1 MSRRPAAFTLIEV
14 LAVVLLTAVVLGAA
28 LAFYVDL
35 SRASTRAADGTR
47 SLRRATAVLDRV
59 ARDYERVVLV
69 GKPAETD
76 PLDHP
81 WIFLGEARRGGT
93 ASDRLKFMT
102 WGHLP
107 RTTATRES
115 DLEVVGYSVRE
126 AEDGESIEIL
136 RWSSPT
142 LPEGLEREVPD
153 AEDEG
158 ALLLADGLAGF
169 GVTFIDELGESLSA
183 WDSSSLVQSGQLP
196 VAVEIEVALAN
207 ADDPEAEPET
217 FRRRVLLPL
226 RPLDLEELL
235 DPNAA
240 VGGGSGE
247 DEQAEGEEEEGE
259 EDAACSSGPC
269 GGLTV
274 CQAVNCSVDLGPSV
288 STLLEDIGGQP
299 FCRWRGRIPTSMT
312 SLILNPR
319 CR

>member
-1 MSRRPAAFTLIEV
+1 MSRRRAAFTLIEV
-14 LAVVLLTAVVLGAA
+14 LAVVLLTAVVIGAA
-28 LAFYVDL
+28 LSFYVNL

-47 SLRRATAVLDRV
+47 SLRRATAILDRV

-81 WIFLGEARRGGT
+81 WIFLGETRRGSS
-93 ASDRLKFMT
+93 ASDRLKFVT
-102 WGHLP
+102 WGHVP

-126 AEDGESIEIL
+126 AEDGESIQIL

-142 LPEGLEREVPD
+142 LPESLDREVPD
-153 AEDEG
+153 DEDEG
-158 ALLLADGLAGF
+158 AVLLADGLAGF

-207 ADDPEAEPET
+207 ADDPEAESET

-235 DPNAA
+235 DPTAA

-247 DEQAEGEEEEGE
+247 DEEGEDEEGD
-259 EDAACSSGPC
+259 EDTACSEGPC
-269 GGLTV
+269 AGLTV
-274 CQAVNCSVDLGPSV
+274 CQAVNCSLDLGPSV

-299 FCRWRGRIPTSMT
+299 FCRWRNRIPTSMT